1 MTMSAPLRRL
11 IDLPGVNDLEL
22 RALMKPR
29 YADVAYRSE
38 FPDIDDCARAAFGLS
53 VDEAE
58 AVALPADWD
67 GIERLD
73 GPARIEAFEA
83 EGWDVTSDRRKPLR
97 MLDQFAL
104 PLALAMRGVAGELPF
119 QPDDDTPEPWGA
131 GMAAEAARFRKR

>member
-1 MTMSAPLRRL
+1 MSMSAPLRRL

-22 RALMKPR
+22 KALMKPR
-29 YADVAYRSE
+29 YADEAYRSE
-38 FPDIDDCARAAFGLS
+38 FPDINDCACAAFGLS

-67 GIERLD
+67 GIERLEGQD
-73 GPARIEAFEA
+73 RIEAFEV
-83 EGWDVTSDRRKPLR
+83 EGWDVSSDRRKPLR